1 MIVGTGTMKTIAGR
15 FMKMPRFIVDLWL
28 DGYDTKEEMNDA
40 CDEDVVEE
48 ALRDASFMVVSVER
62 IEK

>member
-1 MIVGTGTMKTIAGR
+1 
-15 FMKMPRFIVDLWL
+15 MPRFIIEVEL
-28 DGYDTKEEMNDA
+28 DGYDTEEEMNDA